1 MTSRNDSTVD
11 AGPASAPTRHTHR
24 VRGLVGT
31 GVTAAVAAMAATTVV
46 AALARAVGVAFEVPA
61 GGETIPLTGIAV
73 VTGFLSLLGVVIA
86 AALLRW
92 SARPAE
98 LFVWTAVTLTGIS
111 LVPPLLAGSDA
122 ATAATLVVLH
132 LLAAAV
138 VVPALARSLRT
149 AAA

>member
-11 AGPASAPTRHTHR
+11 AGPASAPTSHTHR
-24 VRGLVGT
+24 VRGLVST

-73 VTGFLSLLGVVIA
+73 VTGFFSLVGVVIA
-86 AALLRW
+86 VALHRL

-98 LFVWTAVTLTGIS
+98 LFVWTAVTLTAIS
-111 LVPPLLAGSDA
+111 LIPPLLAGSDA
-122 ATAATLVVLH
+122 ATTATLVVLH

-138 VVPALARSLRT
+138 MVPALARSLRT
-149 AAA
+149 GAS